1 MKGFANIILLLGAF
15 VAAEN
20 SGVRNTEEI
29 SVLQNTL
36 KEKISSDVEQATAD
50 LKEDKDLYDTLADPD
65 VHTNKVKL
73 EIIEELI
80 VAEETLKG
88 VYES

>member
-1 MKGFANIILLLGAF
+1 MKGFTNIILLLGAF

-29 SVLQNTL
+29 KVLQDAL
-36 KEKISSDVEQATAD
+36 SQKISSDVEQATAD

-73 EIIEELI
+73 NYIDE
-80 VAEETLKG
+80 
-88 VYES
+88 